1 MFVERSMFLKC
12 QLFPNESTDSMCL
25 QCEHQRELGVVSGI
39 CFSAQVYVS
48 EAEAER

>member
-39 CFSAQVYVS
+39 CVS
-48 EAEAER
+48 VLRFVF